1 MNNTNG
7 NYKWWVLA
15 TISIV
20 NFSAALDTS
29 IIIVSFPRLADVFN
43 TDASTVV
50 WLVVAFSIAEL
61 GLLLTLARVGDTIGR
76 KRVFVAGLSTYTL
89 GLILCSISPNIIV
102 LIISRVIQGMG
113 AAVIITLGSAIVVA
127 VFPREQQ
134 GRAIGI
140 FGMLTS
146 IGLIAGPAFGGV
158 ILDFLDWQGIFYTRI
173 PIVFITLLMA
183 LVIIKEQKEPD
194 ARLRLDIGGAATLL
208 TGATCLLLYLN
219 LGSDWGYGSI
229 SSLLLALGAI
239 VFFFIFFRL
248 ERKAIQPVLDIGLF
262 TNRSFTMATLTNLLQ
277 MSAAS
282 IVPVLIP
289 FFLIN
294 GLLYSQSTVGLL
306 MALIAIPS
314 VILSPLS
321 GWISDKIGNRVPMV
335 FATACFSVA
344 LFLFSRMNI
353 DSTMLHIC
361 LIGIIFGTAMGVFMA
376 PNQSAV
382 ISAAPRRNLATAL
395 GVANAMRL
403 LGASIGTALGGT
415 LYASRQV
422 ASQAE
427 MVEEGVFSPAMIEQ
441 LSSTESFRYVILL
454 AAFLSITAIIT
465 SALVGKPP
473 VFDDD
478 EPVPS

>member
-1 MNNTNG
+1 VNNVSD

-15 TISIV
+15 TVSITT
-20 NFSAALDTS
+20 FSAALDTS
-29 IIIVSFPRLADVFN
+29 IIMVSFPRLTEVFN
-43 TDASTVV
+43 TDASTIV

-61 GLLLTLARVGDTIGR
+61 GLLLTLARVGDIVGR
-76 KRVFVAGLSTYTL
+76 KRVFVSGLSTYTL

-102 LIISRVIQGMG
+102 LIISRIIQGAG

-127 VFPREQQ
+127 VFPQEQQ

-140 FGMLTS
+140 LAMLTS
-146 IGLIAGPAFGGV
+146 VGLIAGPALGGIIV
-158 ILDFLDWQGIFYTRI
+158 DLLDWQGIFYTRI
-173 PIVFITLLMA
+173 PIGVITLLMA
-183 LVIIKEQKEPD
+183 LFIIKEQKEPG
-194 ARLRLDIGGAATLL
+194 ARLQLDIGGAVTLL
-208 TGATCLLLYLN
+208 AGASCLLLYLN
-219 LGSDWGYGSI
+219 LGSDWGYGSL
-229 SSLLLALGAI
+229 SSLLLAAGAI
-239 VFFFIFFRL
+239 VLFGIFFHL
-248 ERKAIQPVLDIGLF
+248 ERKAAQPVLDIGLF
-262 TNRSFTMATLTNLLQ
+262 RNRNFTMAASTNLLQ
-277 MSAAS
+277 MSASS
-282 IVPVLIP
+282 IGPVLIP

-294 GLLYSQSTVGLL
+294 GLLYSQSTSGLV

-321 GWISDKIGNRVPMV
+321 GWISDRIGNRIPMV
-335 FATACFSVA
+335 FATVCFSVA
-344 LFLFSRMNI
+344 LFLFSRMSI

-361 LIGIIFGTAMGVFMA
+361 LILVIFGVGMGVFMA

-415 LYASRQV
+415 LYAYRQV

-427 MVEEGVFSPAMIEQ
+427 MTEEGVFSPAMIEQ
-441 LSSTESFRYVILL
+441 LSSIESFRYVILL
-454 AAFLSITAIIT
+454 AAFLSITAIVT

-473 VFDDD
+473 VFQDD